1 MGTKCVSISGV
12 EVIRRRALASSPG
25 TRLGKVT
32 TAVKT
37 PAKCTHKENGLLTWR
52 HAAMQT
58 QASTTALQ
66 TGVWTRNGAPRRLKQ
81 QLPSGLKDSSIT
93 ITAATIPPWT
103 TIVRKILNG
112 TRTRPNAVPSDVEYK
127 GIWMVRMVV

>member
-1 MGTKCVSISGV
+1 MT
-12 EVIRRRALASSPG
+12 RRRARASSAR
-25 TRLGKVT
+25 TRNGKDT
-32 TAVKT
+32 TAVKE
-37 PAKCTHKENGLLTWR
+37 PANNMLVHQRGDPTWR
-52 HAAMQT
+52 HVAMQT
-58 QASTTALQ
+58 KVSTTALQ

-112 TRTRPNAVPSDVEYK
+112 TRTRPNAVPSDVEFK